1 VKPGALLAGVLLLAA
16 PVAAAARDV
25 VRVMTL
31 EGPVSPVTAEALIAE
46 IGRAERDSVRAL
58 VIEINTPGG
67 LESSMRHMVQRML
80 ASRVP
85 LVAYVAPSGAHAASA
100 GVFVTMAAHV
110 AAMAPGT
117 NLGAA
122 TPVGMQGGMDSTL
135 ARKAT
140 SDAAAFARTVAA
152 QRGRNAVWAE
162 EAVRKAVAASETEA
176 VELGVVDFVARDL
189 EEVLAK
195 ADGRRVKLPDGEVTL
210 HTRGQPVERITPSFR
225 QRLLAVIA
233 DPNVAYILLMLG
245 FYGLLFELQNPGA
258 ILPGVVGGICLVL
271 AFLALSTLPVNYA
284 GVALIVL
291 ALVFFIAEIKVAS
304 HGLLGAGGVVALV
317 LGSLILFKGPGEFAR
332 VSLPI
337 VLGGALSTALFFLF
351 LVGKGV
357 AAQRLKPAS
366 GREALVG
373 SRAWA
378 LSALLPQGQVR
389 LHGEIWS
396 ARSDSPVEVGGEVEV
411 VSVDGLTLV
420 VRPVRKEARS

>member
-1 VKPGALLAGVLLLAA
+1 
-16 PVAAAARDV
+16 
-25 VRVMTL
+25 
-31 EGPVSPVTAEALIAE
+31 
-46 IGRAERDSVRAL
+46 
-58 VIEINTPGG
+58 
-67 LESSMRHMVQRML
+67 
-80 ASRVP
+80 
-85 LVAYVAPSGAHAASA
+85 
-100 GVFVTMAAHV
+100 
-110 AAMAPGT
+110 
-117 NLGAA
+117 
-122 TPVGMQGGMDSTL
+122 
-135 ARKAT
+135 
-140 SDAAAFARTVAA
+140 
-152 QRGRNAVWAE
+152 
-162 EAVRKAVAASETEA
+162 
-176 VELGVVDFVARDL
+176 
-189 EEVLAK
+189 
-195 ADGRRVKLPDGEVTL
+195 
-210 HTRGQPVERITPSFR
+210 
-225 QRLLAVIA
+225 
-233 DPNVAYILLMLG
+233 MLG